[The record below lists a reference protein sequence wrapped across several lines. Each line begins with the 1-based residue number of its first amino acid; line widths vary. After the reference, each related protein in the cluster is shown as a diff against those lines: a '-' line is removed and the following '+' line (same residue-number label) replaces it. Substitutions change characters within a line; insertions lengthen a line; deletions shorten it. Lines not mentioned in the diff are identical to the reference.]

1 MAPLF
6 FYPIIFRLYPENP
19 EQEMITT
26 VTAISDPLQLWQRS
40 ALTELEQAFA
50 QPLDLWIRNSAG
62 GWSRLDSDS
71 NEAGDEAGL
80 DPVSEILDN
89 ADLNESPLARQQ
101 SLGQYLF
108 VIPLDKQTTAT
119 TTLQTDSPEI
129 FLRLA
134 NISGR
139 FFRQQEEAT
148 RLQEEND
155 FFLKQVSDDFE
166 ELTFLRSMA
175 DRLGLGDSTHT
186 IEQLVMASLPE
197 LGKSTHAEELYYTVN
212 SGKDSKVLAQWHD
225 DEVDSL
231 SLDIKAIQHLI
242 LLSQNKAT
250 QQPSI
255 KNAFDSTKEG
265 EDFPGVREFILVP
278 VGSTNVP
285 LGWFLAINRLPE
297 DQGESQDFPEWRL
310 NQHEFGTSEASL
322 LSTAAAMTASH
333 ANNLSLFQERETLLV
348 NVVRTLVSAVEAKD
362 QYTCGHSE
370 RVALYGKR
378 LAQEIGYNEEASELL
393 YLTGLLHDVGKI
405 AINDAILNKPGHLT
419 DAEFAEIQRHPE
431 EGWKILHELQQLSYV
446 LPGVLHHHE
455 RIDGKGYPDGLAGQ
469 DIPLD
474 GRVLAV
480 ADAYDAMTSDRAY
493 RTGMPH
499 DKAISI
505 LRDGAGTQWD
515 CEAIEAFLA
524 IETEITTIRNT
535 YQPREKS
542 TRVPTSSSLPT
553 S

>member
-1 MAPLF
+1 
-6 FYPIIFRLYPENP
+6 
-19 EQEMITT
+19 MITS
-26 VTAISDPLQLWQRS
+26 VTASNAPAQIWQRT
-40 ALTELEQAFA
+40 ALTELEQAFG
-50 QPLDLWIRNSAG
+50 QPLDLWTCSKTEGWALQKTAHDSSGLCLGLFSSLVESAASKG
-62 GWSRLDSDS
+62 
-71 NEAGDEAGL
+71 EPQAE
-80 DPVSEILDN
+80 
-89 ADLNESPLARQQ
+89 QQ
-101 SLGQYLF
+101 SSGQYLF
-108 VIPLDKQTTAT
+108 VIPLGKQAAAT
-119 TTLQTDSPEI
+119 TTVLTDHPEV
-129 FLRLA
+129 FLSLA

-139 FFRQQEEAT
+139 FFRQQEELACL
-148 RLQEEND
+148 REEND

-175 DRLGLGDSTHT
+175 ERLGLGDSTHT
-186 IEQLVMASLPE
+186 IEQLVLASLPE
-197 LGKSTHAEELYYTVN
+197 LGKSTHSEELYYVLNTN
-212 SGKDSKVLAQWHD
+212 QGSKILAQWHD
-225 DEVDSL
+225 DEVESL
-231 SLDIKAIQHLI
+231 SLDIKTIRHLI
-242 LLSQNKAT
+242 YQQQNAT
-250 QQPSI
+250 ACQPTI
-255 KNAFDSTKEG
+255 KNGFDLTAEG
-265 EDFPGVREFILVP
+265 EEFSGVREFILVP
-278 VGSTNVP
+278 VGDTNIP

-297 DQGESQDFPEWRL
+297 DLDESHDFPEWRL

-333 ANNLSLFQERETLLV
+333 ANNLTLFQERETLLV

-378 LAQEIGYNEEASELL
+378 LAEQVGYSEEASELL

-405 AINDAILNKPGHLT
+405 AINDAILNKPGHLS
-419 DAEFAEIQRHPE
+419 DEEFSEIQRHPE

-493 RTGMPH
+493 RTGMSH
-499 DKAISI
+499 EKAISI

-515 CEAIEAFLA
+515 SETIEAFLA
-524 IETEITTIRNT
+524 IEPEITTIREN
-535 YQPREKS
+535 YQPREKN
-542 TRVPTSSSLPT
+542 TRVPTASSSSTPKNLEHRDEK
-553 S
+553 

>member
-1 MAPLF
+1 
-6 FYPIIFRLYPENP
+6 
-19 EQEMITT
+19 MITT
-26 VTAISDPLQLWQRS
+26 VTATSNPVQTWQRT
-40 ALTELEQAFA
+40 ALSELEQAFG
-50 QPLDLWIRNSAG
+50 QSLDLWTHSKTK
-62 GWSRLDSDS
+62 GWTPQESTTDT
-71 NEAGDEAGL
+71 
-80 DPVSEILDN
+80 SEQWTAL
-89 ADLNESPLARQQ
+89 LERTTQQKKTLAEQKTPGHF
-101 SLGQYLF
+101 LLA
-108 VIPLDKQTTAT
+108 IPLGKQVAAT
-119 TTLQTDSPEI
+119 TTVATDAPEV
-129 FLRLA
+129 FVSLA
-134 NISGR
+134 NISSR
-139 FFRQQEEAT
+139 FFSQQEEIASL
-148 RLQEEND
+148 REEND

-175 DRLGLGDSTHT
+175 ERLGLGESTHT
-186 IEQLVMASLPE
+186 IEQLVLASLPE
-197 LGKSTHAEELYYTVN
+197 LGKSTHAEELYYILN
-212 SGKDSKVLAQWHD
+212 SDKGSKILAKWHT

-231 SLDIKAIQHLI
+231 SLDIKTIRHLI
-242 LLSQNKAT
+242 YQQQNPAAC
-250 QQPSI
+250 QPTI
-255 KNAFDSTKEG
+255 KNGFDLADEG
-265 EDFPGVREFILVP
+265 EDFPGVREFVLVP
-278 VGSTNVP
+278 VGSSSIP

-297 DQGESQDFPEWRL
+297 DQEESHDFPEWRL
-310 NQHEFGTSEASL
+310 NQHEFGTCEASL

-333 ANNLSLFQERETLLV
+333 SNNLSLFQERETLLV

-378 LAQEIGYNEEASELL
+378 LAQKVGYSEEASELL

-419 DAEFAEIQRHPE
+419 DEEFAEIQRHPE

-455 RIDGKGYPDGLAGQ
+455 RIDGKGYPDGLSGQ
-469 DIPLD
+469 NIPLD

-499 DKAISI
+499 EKAMSI

-524 IETEITTIRNT
+524 IEPEITAIREN
-535 YQPREKS
+535 YQPREK
-542 TRVPTSSSLPT
+542 TARVPTPASSTT

>member
-1 MAPLF
+1 
-6 FYPIIFRLYPENP
+6 
-19 EQEMITT
+19 MITT
-26 VTAISDPLQLWQRS
+26 VTATRNPVQTWQRIAMS
-40 ALTELEQAFA
+40 ELEEAFG
-50 QPLDLWIRNSAG
+50 QPLDLWTFSKTEGWAPQTASTDRATLDQWTSLLENST
-62 GWSRLDSDS
+62 LPKMPLT
-71 NEAGDEAGL
+71 EQL
-80 DPVSEILDN
+80 
-89 ADLNESPLARQQ
+89 SP
-101 SLGQYLF
+101 GKYLF
-108 VIPLDKQTTAT
+108 VIPLGEQTAAT
-119 TTLQTDSPEI
+119 TTVLTESPEV
-129 FLRLA
+129 FVSLA
-134 NISGR
+134 NISSR
-139 FFRQQEEAT
+139 FFCQQEELASL
-148 RLQEEND
+148 REEND
-155 FFLKQVSDDFE
+155 FFLKQVTDDFE

-175 DRLGLGDSTHT
+175 ERLGLGDSTHT
-186 IEQLVMASLPE
+186 IEQLVLASLPE
-197 LGKSTHAEELYYTVN
+197 LGKSTHAEELYYILN
-212 SGKDSKVLAQWHD
+212 SVQGSRILTQWHTE
-225 DEVDSL
+225 EVESL
-231 SLDIKAIQHLI
+231 SLDIKTIRHLI
-242 LLSQNKAT
+242 YQHPSRT
-250 QQPSI
+250 PCQPTI
-255 KNAFDSTKEG
+255 KNGFDLSEEG
-265 EDFPGVREFILVP
+265 ADFPGVREFILVP
-278 VGSTNVP
+278 VGNSNIP

-297 DQGESQDFPEWRL
+297 DQDEARDFPEWRL

-333 ANNLSLFQERETLLV
+333 SNNLTLFQERETLLV

-362 QYTCGHSE
+362 KYTCGHSE

-378 LAQEIGYNEEASELL
+378 LAEQVGYSEEASELL

-419 DAEFAEIQRHPE
+419 DEEFAEIQRHPE

-499 DKAISI
+499 DKAMSI

-515 CEAIEAFLA
+515 SEAIEAFLA
-524 IETEITTIRNT
+524 IEPEITAIRES
-535 YQPREKS
+535 YQPREKN
-542 TRVPTSSSLPT
+542 TRVPTVPNPTTSSTT

>member
-1 MAPLF
+1 
-6 FYPIIFRLYPENP
+6 
-19 EQEMITT
+19 MITT
-26 VTAISDPLQLWQRS
+26 VTATSNPLQLWQQS
-40 ALTELEQAFA
+40 ALAELEQAFA
-50 QPLDLWIRNSAG
+50 QPLDLWVLGSSG
-62 GWSRLDSDS
+62 GWSRLNSDH
-71 NEAGDEAGL
+71 DEAGL
-80 DPVSEILDN
+80 DQVSETLDN
-89 ADLNESPLARQQ
+89 VDLNESPLAQQQ

-108 VIPLDKQTTAT
+108 VIPLDKQTAAT

-134 NISGR
+134 NISRR
-139 FFRQQEEAT
+139 FFRQQEEAA
-148 RLQEEND
+148 RLREEND

-175 DRLGLGDSTHT
+175 NRLGLGDSTHS

-197 LGKSTHAEELYYTVN
+197 LGKSTHSEELYYIVN
-212 SGKDSKVLAQWHD
+212 SGNDSKILAQWHD

-231 SLDIKAIQHLI
+231 SLDIRTIQHLI
-242 LLSQNKAT
+242 LQSQNRAI
-250 QQPSI
+250 QQPTI
-255 KNAFDSTKEG
+255 KNAFNLTEEG
-265 EDFPGVREFILVP
+265 QGFPGVREYILVP

-297 DQGESQDFPEWRL
+297 DQDESHDFPEWRL

-333 ANNLSLFQERETLLV
+333 SNNLSLFQERETLLV

-362 QYTCGHSE
+362 KYTCGHSE

-378 LAQEIGYNEEASELL
+378 LAQEVGYSEEASELL

-419 DAEFAEIQRHPE
+419 DKEFAEIQRHPE

-524 IETEITTIRNT
+524 IEPEIIDIRNT

-542 TRVPTSSSLPT
+542 TRVPTSSSMPT